1 MERYY
6 YSVGWLG
13 IPARH
18 GGGGGCYSITR
29 TSYNTMFLEF
39 FYCVRPACEQIVA
52 GRLLWWT

>member
-6 YSVGWLG
+6 YSVGWVF
-13 IPARH
+13 PH
-18 GGGGGCYSITR
+18 DTVGGGGCYSITR

-39 FYCVRPACEQIVA
+39 FYCIRPACEQIVA